1 MNKLQRIMYHAND
14 EKGMAYQ
21 FPFPLISHKNN
32 NNHNVKLLKGPGEI
46 GAHYELLIVDC
57 RFGFHLI

>member
-1 MNKLQRIMYHAND
+1 MCHAND

-32 NNHNVKLLKGPGEI
+32 NNNNNNVELLKVSSEI
-46 GAHYELLIVDC
+46 GVH
-57 RFGFHLI
+57 